1 MYKRPGRMTDQELQD
16 WRSRGLYGEVGR
28 FWVWSAR
35 PDLVALETAG
45 KVRRGGQVTVVRVP
59 ALRPKA
65 RARGLLEDVMW
76 AGRSAS
82 TDTAFR
88 ALGGAVDHGLD
99 QPGVLESLI
108 LAR

>member
-1 MYKRPGRMTDQELQD
+1 MTDQELQD
-16 WRSRGLYGEVGR
+16 WRARGLYGEVGR

-45 KVRRGGQVTVVRVP
+45 RVRRGGQTTVASVP

-65 RARGLLEDVMW
+65 RSRGQLVDVMW

-88 ALGGAVDHGLD
+88 TLGAAVDHGLD
-99 QPGVLESLI
+99 QPGVLEALI
-108 LAR
+108 LTR